1 MVLDLIMSNLCIFF
15 FLFPLS
21 NLSRKETS
29 RPDSLFF
36 PPAGKFRCVVESS
49 ACGLIYIFTKRVL
62 LAPHHPQACAFGDNL
77 KGLPLVAQMVKHLPA
92 MRETRVQS
100 LGWEDLLE
108 KEMAT
113 YSNILAWRIPWMEE
127 PGRLQSMG
135 SQRVGH
141 DWATSLSLSTSKASA
156 DRFKKI
162 GASYYHVRYSSS
174 SNSKLALSRRKIVL
188 RLQMWWTGI
197 SEASIDLQIL

>member
-1 MVLDLIMSNLCIFF
+1 M
-15 FLFPLS
+15 
-21 NLSRKETS
+21 
-29 RPDSLFF
+29 
-36 PPAGKFRCVVESS
+36 
-49 ACGLIYIFTKRVL
+49 L

-113 YSNILAWRIPWMEE
+113 HSNILAWRIPWTEE

-141 DWATSLSLSTSKASA
+141 D
-156 DRFKKI
+156 
-162 GASYYHVRYSSS
+162 
-174 SNSKLALSRRKIVL
+174 
-188 RLQMWWTGI
+188 
-197 SEASIDLQIL
+197 